1 MKRPWMFGLGIGIVC
16 ALLYLS
22 GLLDLPEARTLDLR
36 FDLRGARR
44 PAFPIVLVTVDDDSL
59 AEMDRQWPWPR
70 SYHAKVIEQIAKGN
84 PRAIGVDILF
94 PEASVDR
101 EDRQLGKAVARSKRV
116 VLGSTLRSIAT
127 QGGGGIVQQR
137 EITEPPIPVI
147 REGAAGVAF
156 VDLDLGKDSVVR
168 SSLLVR
174 RHAGQLHESF
184 AKRLYELTAKEL
196 GAAGGTAAS
205 RTRVWINFL
214 GPADTFPTYPYYQVY
229 RGELDPKTFEGKV
242 VLIGVSALSL
252 HDRYPTPFAGAS
264 WLPTAAEAGLKQRG
278 DPEAHL
284 MPGTEI
290 QANVLHTLL
299 ANDSILR
306 LPPIFYLVLIVA
318 VSVAVAVLAG
328 HLRPLRAI
336 ACTLGLGV
344 LYLIASQGAFT
355 WLNLWVEVVPV
366 LLPLVVSAGT
376 VISVNYIHEERVR
389 HEYARFFS
397 PAVARQIAEDRS
409 GLAVQGKRRR
419 ITVLFSD
426 IRDFTSISEGL
437 SPEDVVELLREYFN
451 TMVPLVLKHGGTLDK
466 YVGDAIMALFGAP
479 LPQEDHAARAV
490 RAAQEMIAQLPVL
503 SPKWEAR
510 CGRALRIGVGIN
522 TGDAVVG
529 VMGADHRRE
538 YSAIGDTVN
547 LASRLEGVTKEFKTP
562 IVISQYTAD
571 AVGET
576 FALRELSEVRVKGRV
591 EAVRVFAVEGEAGAQ
606 GGSRPLADLGEATH
620 G

>member
-1 MKRPWMFGLGIGIVC
+1 MKRPWLFGLGIGIVC

-70 SYHAKVIEQIAKGN
+70 SYHAKVIEQITKGN

-94 PEASVDR
+94 PEASVER

-127 QGGGGIVQQR
+127 QGGGGVVQQR
-137 EITEPPIPVI
+137 ELTEPPIPVI

-174 RHAGQLHESF
+174 RHAGQLHEGF
-184 AKRLYELTAKEL
+184 AERLFELTAKEL
-196 GAAGGTAAS
+196 GATGGTAAN
-205 RTRVWINFL
+205 RTRVWIDFL
-214 GPADTFPTYPYYQVY
+214 GPAGTFPTYPYYQVY

-278 DPEAHL
+278 DPETHL

-306 LPPIFYLVLIVA
+306 ALWGWAP
-318 VSVAVAVLAG
+318 STSSS
-328 HLRPLRAI
+328 RRA
-336 ACTLGLGV
+336 
-344 LYLIASQGAFT
+344 
-355 WLNLWVEVVPV
+355 P
-366 LLPLVVSAGT
+366 
-376 VISVNYIHEERVR
+376 
-389 HEYARFFS
+389 S
-397 PAVARQIAEDRS
+397 P
-409 GLAVQGKRRR
+409 G
-419 ITVLFSD
+419 
-426 IRDFTSISEGL
+426 SISGWR
-437 SPEDVVELLREYFN
+437 SCRSCC
-451 TMVPLVLKHGGTLDK
+451 
-466 YVGDAIMALFGAP
+466 
-479 LPQEDHAARAV
+479 R
-490 RAAQEMIAQLPVL
+490 
-503 SPKWEAR
+503 WW
-510 CGRALRIGVGIN
+510 
-522 TGDAVVG
+522 
-529 VMGADHRRE
+529 
-538 YSAIGDTVN
+538 
-547 LASRLEGVTKEFKTP
+547 
-562 IVISQYTAD
+562 
-571 AVGET
+571 
-576 FALRELSEVRVKGRV
+576 
-591 EAVRVFAVEGEAGAQ
+591 
-606 GGSRPLADLGEATH
+606 
-620 G
+620 